1 MGSSKLDPNAFWCL
15 NDPNLNY
22 YTIKNSYINTN
33 SDIKL
38 QHKITGQDLG
48 ICCYNEY
55 HQNKNQHEYEYHKSP
70 SSNHTEG
77 NYTNYAFN

>member
-1 MGSSKLDPNAFWCL
+1 MGSSKLDPNAFWCI

-22 YTIKNSYINTN
+22 YTIKNSYINTKP
-33 SDIKL
+33 DIKL

-48 ICCYNEY
+48 I
-55 HQNKNQHEYEYHKSP
+55 NQHEYEYHKSS

-77 NYTNYAFN
+77 DYTN